1 MEIMGQASTSLPHG
15 LVIDD
20 DKKTEDVS
28 IGVSIFECKIPFDDS
43 TRDLVAKCTE
53 VGNYILRS
61 HENENEFYTIIET
74 ETNTKKQ
81 TVYIYA
87 EDAGMDL
94 LNEVVGPYEADKA
107 YPISHY
113 INKYVKDA
121 GFVIGVNE
129 VASLTRKLSWDGDA
143 TATERILSIAT
154 QFGGCELS
162 FSFDVEGLEVV
173 KKYVDIHKER
183 GADTGE
189 QLRLNKEIDSIVT
202 TKTIENLATALQ
214 CTGGTPENEESP
226 ITLKN
231 YKYDD
236 GDFYV
241 DGTTVK
247 SRQALKQWS
256 RLLWKDDGSTEAG
269 GHITKQFSYD
279 TISQEEL
286 CSRAITELKKI
297 RDTAV
302 NYDAEIKE
310 LPASVRVGDRVNIID
325 DAGELYLSTRLLTL
339 ETSVCDKSRRAILGE
354 YLIKGSGISEKVE
367 ALAAKFAKNAV
378 SAARALSIAN
388 NAQAQAQAA
397 NATAQEASEG
407 SQQALSQANQAQDA
421 AGAAMQYAQAAEQ
434 AASNAQQAVDS
445 VEESVS
451 EMEQSVADANAAA
464 KMAQQAAASAET
476 KATEAHTAS
485 VNAGTKADE
494 AKQAAETAAGKADTA
509 TETAG
514 KAKTEAESA
523 ISKATEAATTAAA
536 AKQDAK
542 AAQDD
547 IDNLGESLTTLEST
561 MKANYARKTDL
572 TEASASL
579 QTQITQNAAGIQSTA
594 TKVQEIDETAN
605 SAAQQA
611 EAAQSAAKTA
621 QQTADTAKQD
631 AKAAQSAAN
640 IAASAATAAQN
651 EADAAKAAA
660 QTAQTKANEAAE
672 ELETAKNN
680 LESVTSRVGS
690 TEDDI
695 KAAQEAVTAAQN
707 AADKAQED
715 AEAAANKATTAQNA
729 ANTAATNAANAQ
741 TAADNAAQ
749 AASAAQATADAAKGD
764 AKKAQDA
771 ADAARTAATNA
782 QNTADT
788 AAQNAATAQTKAN
801 EAAQTAQAAQSAADA
816 ADSKAAQ
823 AAQDL
828 ETAKQ
833 NLENVTSRVG
843 ATEEEIQAAQEA
855 VQTAQAAADKA
866 KQDAATAQSTANT
879 AKTNAANAQSAA
891 NTAKAAADAAQADA
905 DKAKAAADAAQK
917 DVDDL
922 AVRVT
927 KTETDIVQTSERI
940 KLLATKEEVT
950 QTLGGYYTKSQAEAQ
965 IQLKADEIN
974 QTVSETY
981 TERSSAVAGVYRYYC
996 QTDAALDDGGVTQ
1009 VLLEETLTFDA
1020 ESMMSNE
1027 SFNIEL
1033 EAGKTYT
1040 VIWNGAEY
1048 QCEAV
1053 EIDDGDTTGVVL
1065 GNYGFMTGGEI
1076 TDEPFIVV
1084 YVPGHGIGAFAL
1096 DGSAE
1101 ARVSI
1106 MSDGGGVGDTLTW
1119 DGNTD
1124 GLETFEMEG
1133 DVVYKVSDATPS
1145 ASDFANG
1152 GTVTI
1157 SFMGQTM
1164 AAPCVFGAEE
1174 MPDIGGIILVR
1185 AVIEETTIIPI
1196 VVFLPGNVLGATPG
1210 LYLATIAMNEEDGE
1224 ILDGVIINSL
1234 TINGYTGFGGGGGG
1248 IQKPTTWPPPAPA
1261 PAEPVTGSDTL
1272 TWDGNTDGLEPY
1284 TLDDFGGMTFYR
1296 ISDTAP
1302 TPADFE
1308 KAGTGSIGVRLP
1320 LIQETSTRDFT
1331 VGETGSA
1338 VIVARD
1344 SATVQI
1350 VARNV
1355 GGNIGHLYYCLAVQI
1370 GNAFGLPP
1378 GFYAAIHAED
1388 DQHSTIIDYGYHLSF
1403 FTLDGYGKFPG
1414 GSGSGSGSGSD
1425 TVTWDGST
1433 VGRVTSTGG
1442 QYCKVSSA
1450 ILTEYDFL
1458 NGGFI
1463 AIPGLATG
1471 AVSFGEFG
1479 IEMYDD
1485 GALNALFSYI
1495 KVIPFDGYDLG
1506 TSYGVFPE
1514 AGTYFLI
1521 DYEGRFINRL
1531 TLNGYTGFETT
1542 GGPLAWTETQPPY
1555 EPGKNLYTVDCTV
1568 YADGSFVY
1576 SDVSA
1581 SAAQE
1586 GANLANAKALEI
1598 EERVT
1603 NAETAITQTAEQ
1615 ISLTATKLTDVV
1627 NGIQIGGRNL
1637 LKGTKEFAMDGGES
1651 TLTGETYNGL
1661 AIRRLAATASN
1672 VGRTEF
1678 AVWRNFSDPFRSGER
1693 YTISFYARSDTEET
1707 ASRLQVSLNG
1717 ATMFKSYRGE
1727 GLSEGIAHEEWKRLW
1742 FCFVADSTIGQV
1754 EQVLTIFFNQDASDT
1769 LQICGVKFEKGNR
1782 ATDWTPAPEDVDEK
1796 IVTLESAIEQNAESI
1811 TLRVTRDELG
1821 SEVAASEEKI
1831 NKAAQEAFAS
1841 KSDYDDLKEWTES
1854 ELKVTN
1860 EGIAARASE
1869 IIQLGDES
1877 RGKFEEIHKFLIFTT
1892 DGLTIKAGENT
1903 MSLVLDNDRIS
1914 FRNNE
1919 GTELGWWDGNF
1930 LHTGNIFIDVSERAR
1945 FGNFAFVPRS
1955 DGSLSFLKVGG

>member
-1 MEIMGQASTSLPHG
+1 MILYFADRQMEIIGQASTSLPHG

-20 DKKTEDVS
+20 DKKTEDVE

-74 ETNTKKQ
+74 ETDTKKQ

-129 VASLTRKLSWDGDA
+129 VASLTRKLSWDDDA
-143 TATERILSIAT
+143 TATERILSVAS
-154 QFGGCELS
+154 QFDGCELS
-162 FSFDVEGLEVV
+162 FSFDVDGLEVV
-173 KKYVDIHKER
+173 KKYVNIHKER

-189 QLRLNKEIDSIVT
+189 SLRLNKEVDSIVT

-214 CTGGTPENEESP
+214 CTGGTPENEENP

-256 RLLWKDDGSTEAG
+256 RLLWKDDGTTEAG

-279 TISQEEL
+279 TISPAEL
-286 CSRAITELKKI
+286 CSHAITELKKI
-297 RDTAV
+297 RETAV
-302 NYDAEIKE
+302 NYEAEIKE

-339 ETSVCDKSRRAILGE
+339 ETSVCDRSRRAILGE

-407 SQQALSQANQAQDA
+407 SQQALEQANQAQQA
-421 AGAAMQYAQAAEQ
+421 AATATQSAQAAEQ
-434 AASNAQQAVDS
+434 AASNAQAAVEG
-445 VEESVS
+445 VEKTVEG
-451 EMEQSVADANAAA
+451 MEKSLVDANAAA
-464 KMAQQAAASAET
+464 QQAQQAAASAET
-476 KATEAHTAS
+476 KATEAHTAA
-485 VNAGTKADE
+485 VTAGTQAAQ
-494 AKQAAETAAGKADTA
+494 AKEAAETAASKADTA

-514 KAKTEAESA
+514 QAKTEAESA

-547 IDNLGESLTTLEST
+547 IDNLGKNLTTLQNT
-561 MKANYARKTDL
+561 MQADYARKTDL

-605 SAAQQA
+605 NAAQQA
-611 EAAQSAAKTA
+611 
-621 QQTADTAKQD
+621 AD
-631 AKAAQSAAN
+631 AQSAAN
-640 IAASAATAAQN
+640 TAQETANTAKQEAQAAQNAANTAANAATAAQN

-660 QTAQTKANEAAE
+660 QTAQAKANEAAQD
-672 ELETAKNN
+672 LETAKQN
-680 LESVTSRVGS
+680 LEDVTSRVDS
-690 TEDDI
+690 TEEEI
-695 KAAQEAVTAAQN
+695 QAAQAAVTAAQN

-715 AEAAANKATTAQNA
+715 AEAAAGAAQNA
-729 ANTAATNAANAQ
+729 QNTANTAATNAINAQ

-801 EAAQTAQAAQSAADA
+801 EAAQAAQAAQNAADA

-828 ETAKQ
+828 ATAQQ
-833 NLENVTSRVG
+833 NLENVTNRVG
-843 ATEEEIQAAQEA
+843 ATEEEIQAAQAA

-917 DVDDL
+917 DVDAL

-927 KTETDIVQTSERI
+927 KTETDIVQTSEQI

-950 QTLGGYYTKSQAEAQ
+950 QTLGGYYTKTQADAQ
-965 IQLKADEIN
+965 IQLKADEIT

-981 TERSSAVAGVYRYYC
+981 TERSSAVTGVYRYYC
-996 QTDAALDDGGVTQ
+996 QTDAALDDGGVT
-1009 VLLEETLTFDA
+1009 VILSETAITFDEYG
-1020 ESMMSNE
+1020 ESVE
-1027 SFNIEL
+1027 LFQIPL
-1033 EAGKTYT
+1033 EAGKSYT
-1040 VIWNGAEY
+1040 VTWNGTAY
-1048 QCEAV
+1048 QCNSA
-1053 EIDDGDTTGVVL
+1053 EIEDGGIVGIAL
-1065 GNYGFMTGGEI
+1065 GNYALMFDTGDTG
-1076 TDEPFIVV
+1076 EPFIVV
-1084 YVPGHGIGAFAL
+1084 YIHGHGLAFMAV
-1096 DGSAE
+1096 DGSTSATI
-1101 ARVSI
+1101 SI
-1106 MSDGGGVGDTLTW
+1106 TSAGGGGDDTLTW
-1119 DGNTD
+1119 DGNTS
-1124 GLETFEMEG
+1124 GLATFEMEG
-1133 DVVYKVSDATPS
+1133 DAVYKVSDATPS

-1152 GTVTI
+1152 GSVTI

-1164 AAPCVFGAEE
+1164 TAPCVFGTEE
-1174 MPDIGGIILVR
+1174 NPDFGGMILVQ
-1185 AVIEETTIIPI
+1185 ALIEETTILPI
-1196 VVFLPGNVLGATPG
+1196 LVFLSGNVLGATPG
-1210 LYLATIAMNEEDGE
+1210 LYLATIAMNAEDGE
-1224 ILDGVIINSL
+1224 VLDGVIINSL
-1234 TINGYTGFGGGGGG
+1234 TINGYTGFGGGGG
-1248 IQKPTTWPPPAPA
+1248 IQKPTTWPPPGPQ
-1261 PAEPVTGSDTL
+1261 EPVANSDTL
-1272 TWDGNTDGLEPY
+1272 TWDGNTAGLVSTTNSTMY
-1284 TLDDFGGMTFYR
+1284 KV
-1296 ISDTAP
+1296 SDLVP
-1302 TPADFE
+1302 T
-1308 KAGTGSIGVRLP
+1308 
-1320 LIQETSTRDFT
+1320 
-1331 VGETGSA
+1331 
-1338 VIVARD
+1338 
-1344 SATVQI
+1344 
-1350 VARNV
+1350 
-1355 GGNIGHLYYCLAVQI
+1355 
-1370 GNAFGLPP
+1370 
-1378 GFYAAIHAED
+1378 AED
-1388 DQHSTIIDYGYHLSF
+1388 FSNGGKFVVFVDGQRTANDFDATIQNDFAPDGSLNIFGAIRIIPYDNYQGPTADGTFPEAGIYFAATEDGSGYATSL
-1403 FTLDGYGKFPG
+1403 TINGYGKFPG
-1414 GSGSGSGSGSD
+1414 SAVATGTD

-1433 VGRVTSTGG
+1433 AGRVTNTGSKVF
-1442 QYCKVSSA
+1442 YKVSDA
-1450 ILTEYDFL
+1450 MPTIEDFE
-1458 NGGFI
+1458 NGGI
-1463 AIPGLATG
+1463 LASKVPGQNSQMPWTTA
-1471 AVSFGEFG
+1471 SE
-1479 IEMYDD
+1479 
-1485 GALNALFSYI
+1485 
-1495 KVIPFDGYDLG
+1495 VIQTDNGDGYLVG
-1506 TSYGVFPE
+1506 YFGLFVIVPYSEYQGPTSYGTFPE
-1514 AGTYFLI
+1514 AGVYFSTI
-1521 DYEGRFINRL
+1521 TSGDVEAYISSL
-1531 TLNGYTGFETT
+1531 TINGYTGFENPNA
-1542 GGPLAWTETQPPY
+1542 GAGIGWSETQPPY

-1568 YADGSFVY
+1568 FADGSFVY

-1581 SAAQE
+1581 SSAQE
-1586 GANLANAKALEI
+1586 GANRANAKALEI

-1603 NAETAITQTAEQ
+1603 NAETAITQTSEQ
-1615 ISLTATKLTDVV
+1615 IALTAKKTELTNAV

-1637 LKGTKEFAMDGGES
+1637 LKGTKEFAIDGGES

-1661 AIRRLAATASN
+1661 AIRRLASIASSGY
-1672 VGRTEF
+1672 VDF
-1678 AVWRNFSDPFRSGER
+1678 AVWENVVSAKSEER
-1693 YTISFYARSDTEET
+1693 FTLSFYAKCDVAGSGSRLLVNFSGASAEDGTGQGIDGKFYLDETWERCRICFRTSYGTDTEERRLSISLEQNTSST
-1707 ASRLQVSLNG
+1707 A
-1717 ATMFKSYRGE
+1717 
-1727 GLSEGIAHEEWKRLW
+1727 
-1742 FCFVADSTIGQV
+1742 
-1754 EQVLTIFFNQDASDT
+1754 
-1769 LQICGVKFEKGNR
+1769 QICGVKFEKGNR

-1796 IVTLESAIEQNAESI
+1796 IVTLETAIEQNAESI
-1811 TLRVTRDELG
+1811 TLRATRAEISSAVT
-1821 SEVAASEEKI
+1821 ASEEKI
-1831 NKAAQEAFAS
+1831 KKENEAAFAA
-1841 KSDYDDLKEWTES
+1841 KNDYDNFKKNTES
-1854 ELKVTN
+1854 QLKVMDNGIGMSVAEIRQTEADN
-1860 EGIAARASE
+1860 EKATQEKFSE
-1869 IIQLGDES
+1869 IY
-1877 RGKFEEIHKFLIFTT
+1877 KFLTFTI
-1892 DGLTIKAGENT
+1892 DGVTIKAGGNT

-1914 FRNNE
+1914 FRKNGVE
-1919 GTELGWWDGNF
+1919 FGWWDGVDF
-1930 LHTGNIFIDVSERAR
+1930 HTGNIIVDVSERAQ